1 MSQKGKFLTI
11 EGGEGSGKS
20 TNIQFIRQY
29 LESRGIELICTREP
43 GGTVYSEK
51 IRELLLAHESEPLAA
66 DAELLLIFAARAQH
80 LQQLILPA
88 LDRGQWVLCD
98 RFTDAT
104 YAYQGAGRS
113 LGLNKVAELE
123 QFVQGVMRPDLTI
136 ILDIPVELGMQ
147 RVQKRG
153 ELDRFETEKMAF
165 FKTVRQA
172 YLDLAS
178 QDQSRYRIVDTR
190 VDLEQVQRNLKTL
203 LEEFVASK

>member
-1 MSQKGKFLTI
+1 M
-11 EGGEGSGKS
+11 
-20 TNIQFIRQY
+20 
-29 LESRGIELICTREP
+29 
-43 GGTVYSEK
+43 
-51 IRELLLAHESEPLAA
+51 AHESEPLAA